1 MGKTFSVYHRSR
13 YSMGDG
19 DTRYR
24 ALLPINNKLYV
35 FGYINP
41 SDDNLPMEGRHL
53 VISNDKMSNLEGV
66 MKSVVVWKTWP
77 LNDNLG
83 LAIGNVGPGVSRT
96 FQIDKNAPIELT
108 NWSDKRIIYLSPG
121 ETKGFWLVLAGDGS
135 ENETF
140 KVYRFSETSINN
152 LSPVLNLYE
161 NAFSSIS
168 LWHQDLY
175 IGSSDGKLFKANRIK

>member
-1 MGKTFSVYHRSR
+1 
-13 YSMGDG
+13 MGDG

-83 LAIGNVGPGVSRT
+83 LAIGNVGPGV
-96 FQIDKNAPIELT
+96 
-108 NWSDKRIIYLSPG
+108 
-121 ETKGFWLVLAGDGS
+121 
-135 ENETF
+135 
-140 KVYRFSETSINN
+140 
-152 LSPVLNLYE
+152 
-161 NAFSSIS
+161 
-168 LWHQDLY
+168 
-175 IGSSDGKLFKANRIK
+175 